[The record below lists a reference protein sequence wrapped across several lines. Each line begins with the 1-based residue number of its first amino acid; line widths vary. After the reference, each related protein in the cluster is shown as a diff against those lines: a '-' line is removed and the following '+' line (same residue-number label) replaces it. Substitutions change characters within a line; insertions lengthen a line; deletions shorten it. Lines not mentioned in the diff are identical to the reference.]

1 MGQTDILRAL
11 WTSAR
16 RVACAVLAG
25 LVRRH
30 RAEDLEK
37 RVGALPAPEQ
47 GAIVLAV
54 LGGLMVV
61 SLLFAQG
68 GVIGMLAFLLLVV
81 LVIN

>member
-16 RVACAVLAG
+16 RVACALLAG
-25 LVRRH
+25 LMRRY

-37 RVGALPAPEQ
+37 RIGALPAPEQ
-47 GAIVLAV
+47 GAIVLSV
-54 LGGLMVV
+54 LCGLMLV

-68 GVIGMLAFLLLVV
+68 GIIGMLAFLLLVV